1 MRRRQPHPVAAVEV
15 EEKGDG
21 SNAVVLQSAIVA
33 AHREMQQEIRA
44 RRLAGPG
51 DDGRR
56 RPCPRWHGTEVRRRK
71 GGGGGRRGAGGGGG
85 RRGAGD
91 GGFTVET
98 SAPPPTAPLPPVAR
112 NRGSAEERW
121 REARSRRRRWE
132 ARSRRR
138 RIHRGEGG
146 AAAER
151 GG

>member
-56 RPCPRWHGTEVRRRK
+56 RPCPRWRGTEVRRRK

-91 GGFTVET
+91 GGFTVERG
-98 SAPPPTAPLPPVAR
+98 AR
-112 NRGSAEERW
+112 LQRGEERLGW
-121 REARSRRRRWE
+121 GALLFFY
-132 ARSRRR
+132 
-138 RIHRGEGG
+138 RGEGG
-146 AAAER
+146 ARDGVAREAVNVR
-151 GG
+151 SPGVGV